1 MHFYFKKSKMK
12 IVFRGSKS
20 YTCILFYLFL
30 FSYLNAQTT
39 QTITLEEAIEKG
51 IAHSKMLKT
60 SALKVNLSKIKY
72 KELWN
77 LQIPNFNLN
86 AGYTRLS
93 DNVQPFVVRFP
104 SGESTLNPQ
113 ILNQYNLRASA
124 QQVVFSGFRAMKTL
138 ELNQYLNTAMELD
151 YEKDKNEAKLNIA
164 NAYFSHKKLL
174 ISRSLI
180 QENLKLIES
189 RLKDVKNLAA
199 QGVVLQNDVLKVEL
213 VQNATL
219 NNQID
224 LENNIDISNYNLAK
238 LLGLSEVTPIE
249 PTTQEFLE
257 NEKNQA
263 TEKKLRPELQ
273 AQQLRVAAAEKNIQI
288 AKGAYYPTVTVGGN
302 YYYNRPNQRVFPQMD
317 EFKDTWDLGLNVS
330 YNLSSIYTNKFQVEE
345 AKLNLV
351 QNNTSLELLNE
362 NIEIETYSALNSF
375 KATKQ
380 KLEIFAKSVSQYA
393 ENQRVVKNRF
403 DNNVATITDLME
415 ADVSYLQAKLNVQL
429 AKIDICLAW
438 AKYQK
443 ALGK

>member
-1 MHFYFKKSKMK
+1 MRFYIKKSKMK
-12 IVFRGSKS
+12 IVFRRSKS
-20 YTCILFYLFL
+20 YILALFYLFL
-30 FSYLNAQTT
+30 FSYLKAQTI

-51 IAHSKMLKT
+51 ISHSKMLKT

-124 QQVVFSGFRAMKTL
+124 QQVVFSGFRALKTL

-199 QGVVLQNDVLKVEL
+199 QGVALQNDVLKVEL
-213 VQNATL
+213 VQNATFS
-219 NNQID
+219 NQID

-238 LLGLSEVTPIE
+238 LLGLSEATPIE

-257 NEKNQA
+257 NDQV
-263 TEKKLRPELQ
+263 TDKKLRPELQ
-273 AQQLRVAAAEKNIQI
+273 AQQLRIAAAEKNIQI
-288 AKGAYYPTVTVGGN
+288 AKGSYYPTVTVGGN

-362 NIEIETYSALNSF
+362 NIEIETYSTLNSF

-380 KLEIFAKSVSQYA
+380 KLEIAAKSVSQYA
-393 ENQRVVKNRF
+393 ENQRVTKNRF